1 MASLELY
8 LYTQKDILIFTKYL
22 PLIDGRDGAYLSGT
36 CTFMRK
42 LIRDLAEEYLLSKRM
57 RRHILCLSSFGY

>member
-22 PLIDGRDGAYLSGT
+22 PLIDGRDGAN
-36 CTFMRK
+36 
-42 LIRDLAEEYLLSKRM
+42 
-57 RRHILCLSSFGY
+57 